1 MPRRRS
7 ASIRHRSFDSGSG
20 SRSKSSSPFD
30 PRDPNDDDALVNKSA
45 SEIPNSTSV
54 YANRDASSYCITAAL
69 ASACDLTPFSL
80 SPPPSPTLHPHHS
93 PSPPTTVATTV
104 PKRRRRRYSDAEQR
118 KEDAR
123 TQRMNAEQ
131 RRRDLLRDGYDRLQS
146 VLPQAR
152 DKLSKVRLIESGESL
167 CSLLFSLPLGG
178 GREQ

>member
-30 PRDPNDDDALVNKSA
+30 PRDPNDDDAS
-45 SEIPNSTSV
+45 STNPPPKFQTRPPSTQTGTRRPTV
-54 YANRDASSYCITAAL
+54 SPRLSPPHATLHPS
-69 ASACDLTPFSL
+69 P